1 MITSDIRA
9 LDTQRFAK
17 IISTGTYVPENVMTN
32 DDIIKKYNLIATD
45 RAVKKSLGIS
55 ERRWDDKNF
64 EMADFIALAV
74 QDCLSKTNVSI
85 EDVDRII
92 FAKLVGDYQV
102 PSTAIGLLKKLN
114 ISKGIPAFDIATA
127 CSGFIHA
134 MDMAIRYIDSG
145 DDYVLIV
152 GGAALSW
159 SVNTF
164 SNFVNPQLV
173 FLFGDAFS
181 AMLLG
186 RSDIK
191 HFYYSYLY
199 TNSDYYNVGYCPL
212 GTSLLNHTKQFSR
225 DIWGMKIDDGKL
237 LHNSTIEAAEDTFK
251 TLLDYSGLKVE
262 DIDIFVTSDQTTRVW
277 EGQIKALNI
286 PAEKSVSLFQR
297 HGNTASAMSP
307 LNLQE
312 LVDTGRLK
320 RGMLV
325 MMMAHGAG
333 ASGGGIIFRY

>member
-1 MITSDIRA
+1 
-9 LDTQRFAK
+9 
-17 IISTGTYVPENVMTN
+17 
-32 DDIIKKYNLIATD
+32 
-45 RAVKKSLGIS
+45 
-55 ERRWDDKNF
+55 
-64 EMADFIALAV
+64 
-74 QDCLSKTNVSI
+74 
-85 EDVDRII
+85 
-92 FAKLVGDYQV
+92 
-102 PSTAIGLLKKLN
+102 
-114 ISKGIPAFDIATA
+114 
-127 CSGFIHA
+127 
-134 MDMAIRYIDSG
+134 
-145 DDYVLIV
+145 
-152 GGAALSW
+152 
-159 SVNTF
+159 
-164 SNFVNPQLV
+164 
-173 FLFGDAFS
+173 
-181 AMLLG
+181 
-186 RSDIK
+186 
-191 HFYYSYLY
+191 
-199 TNSDYYNVGYCPL
+199 
-212 GTSLLNHTKQFSR
+212 LLNHTKQFSR